1 MSLFRAILAS
11 GCLAILSACGVQESV
26 DDAKA
31 MVSVFHADLDAERYG
46 DIWKETAPQMRKVTK
61 EVDFEKL
68 LAAIHRK
75 LGKVL
80 AAEQAGWRTN
90 ATTQGT
96 FIMLEMNSKFEKG
109 QAQESFTYLRNGKDL
124 QLAGYNINSPA
135 LIIN

>member
-1 MSLFRAILAS
+1 MSLFRALVAS

-31 MVSVFHADLDAERYG
+31 MVSVFHADLDAERYE
-46 DIWKETAPQMRKVTK
+46 DIWKETAPQMRKLTK
-61 EVDFEKL
+61 EEDFEKL

-80 AAEQAGWRTN
+80 SAEQAGWRTN
-90 ATTQGT
+90 VTTQGT
-96 FIMLEMNSKFEKG
+96 FIMLGMNSKFEKG

-135 LIIN
+135 LVIN